1 MWDCAVIGCPNSRF
15 NAQKTRPRISFHV
28 FPHPVRESNRFRRW
42 LVLINNPR
50 LFRLDPLNVF
60 KSVRVCRRHFGADC
74 FNGVCR
80 NLLPTA
86 IPTLNLPEVRPVA
99 LVQPMDAV
107 GDELERL
114 LRDERRQQL
123 KRHGAVEPPFDS
135 ELDESGKRQKIGIT
149 LLSADVED
157 VECNLGDRFIDR
169 IIAFDAEEVYDDG
182 SLASESRIT
191 SVCGGSYGLTSFS
204 GMVMKASELD
214 TLNQVEI
221 LNEPPET
228 LLNDSPPLGDCSPI
242 SNEKS
247 CEQLVYDLVSEA
259 SDEGQETE
267 QQIQVK
273 ETSVAKKESKTSEA
287 DDAIKWTAVQTFSKA
302 PLNEEFFQKC
312 RTDFYDCPKNVLAQ
326 NVCTRIDPF
335 DACLSRKSLENTQHV
350 FTYKIENEGKPLT
363 NQKSSGRCWLFA
375 ALNCIRIPFIK
386 QYNLDEFEFSQAY
399 LFYWDKIERANY
411 FLNNVVDTAKRGEAV
426 DGRLVS
432 FLLSDPTCDGGQW
445 DMLVNLI
452 NKHGLMPKKCF
463 PESYSCEA
471 STRMNSVVK
480 SKLREYAKDL
490 RKLIDNGATD
500 DEVKERMKKQ
510 MNEVYNIVGICLGI
524 PPEKFTW
531 EYYDKSKKYLNIG
544 PIRPI
549 DFYEKYVKPY
559 FNVDDKVCL
568 VTDPRSSNLY
578 GRSYTVDCLGNVVG
592 GRPVLYNNQPVEL
605 LLDLVTKALK
615 FGEPV
620 WFGCEVN
627 KRFAGKQGIEDLD
640 VHDFKLVFGVD
651 IQTTMDKADR
661 LLYGE
666 SMMTHAMVFTGV
678 SVDPNSQKPTKFR
691 VENSWGE
698 DRGEKGYLIMTA
710 EWFKEFVFEVV
721 VDRSI
726 VSQDVLDVFDLPP
739 IVLPAWD
746 PMGTLAK

>member
-1 MWDCAVIGCPNSRF
+1 MWDCIVLGCPFGSIS
-15 NAQKTRPRISFHV
+15 AQRKNGSVPFHV
-28 FPHPVRESNRFRRW
+28 FPHPSREPNRFQQW
-42 LVLINNPR
+42 ITIINNPKLHKMNPINVYKSMRICRTHFAANSYNGECKR
-50 LFRLDPLNVF
+50 LQP
-60 KSVRVCRRHFGADC
+60 G
-74 FNGVCR
+74 
-80 NLLPTA
+80 A
-86 IPTLNLPEVRPVA
+86 IPTMYLRPIA
-99 LVQPMDAV
+99 LVQPMDSV
-107 GDELERL
+107 GDELERV
-114 LRDERRQQL
+114 LREERKHQL
-123 KRHGAVEPPFDS
+123 KRHATDS
-135 ELDESGKRQKIGIT
+135 SNGSDSSSESKRPRIN
-149 LLSADVED
+149 LAMLSSDAEEAD
-157 VECNLGDRFIDR
+157 CCTGDKFVDR
-169 IIAFDAEEVYDDG
+169 IIEFQEEYLEEDDYEDG
-182 SLASESRIT
+182 SLASDSRLS
-191 SVCGGSYGLTSFS
+191 SVCGGDYIMTSFS
-204 GMVMKASELD
+204 GLIQSELN
-214 TLNQVEI
+214 TLKQVEI

-228 LLNDSPPLGDCSPI
+228 LLNESSVSETYSHIPI
-242 SNEKS
+242 EKGY
-247 CEQLVYDLVSEA
+247 ELLVQEFASEA
-259 SDEGQETE
+259 SNGEEQYDVINETLGSATKNTNSSNLAHNE
-267 QQIQVK
+267 E
-273 ETSVAKKESKTSEA
+273 ETNAQGFTR
-287 DDAIKWTAVQTFSKA
+287 A
-302 PLNEEFFQKC
+302 PLSEDFFQKC

-411 FLNNVVDTAKRGEAV
+411 FLNNVVDTAKRGETV

-490 RKLIDNGATD
+490 RKLIDDGASD
-500 DEVKERMKKQ
+500 DEVKERIKQQ
-510 MNEVYNIVGICLGI
+510 MNEIYNIVGICLGI

-531 EYYDKSKKYLNIG
+531 EYYDKSKKYLTIG

>member
-1 MWDCAVIGCPNSRF
+1 MWDCAVIGCPNGRF
-15 NAQKTRPRISFHV
+15 NAQKSLGRVSFHV

-42 LVLINNPR
+42 LALINNPR
-50 LFRLDPLNVF
+50 LLRMNPLSVF
-60 KSVRVCRRHFGADC
+60 KSARVCRRHFGPDC
-74 FNGVCR
+74 FNGACR
-80 NLLPTA
+80 NLLPIA
-86 IPTLNLPEVRPVA
+86 IPTLYLPEVRPVA

-114 LRDERRQQL
+114 LREERRQQL
-123 KRHGAVEPPFDS
+123 KRHGAVETPF
-135 ELDESGKRQKIGIT
+135 EDETNEGGKRPRIGVT
-149 LLSADVED
+149 LMSSDVDEAD
-157 VECNLGDRFIDR
+157 CSIGDRFFDR
-169 IIAFDAEEVYDDG
+169 IIAFDVEEEYDER
-182 SLASESRIT
+182 SLVSDSRIS
-191 SVCGGSYGLTSFS
+191 SVCHGSYGLTSFT
-204 GMVMKASELD
+204 GLVMSTAELD
-214 TLNQVEI
+214 TLKQVEI

-228 LLNDSPPLGDCSPI
+228 LLNDSPSPPDDRSRVPI
-242 SNEKS
+242 EKGY
-247 CEQLVYDLVSEA
+247 EQLVREFASEA
-259 SDEGQETE
+259 SNDEQE
-267 QQIQVK
+267 QQIQRKEDMVTNSEVK
-273 ETSVAKKESKTSEA
+273 SLQ
-287 DDAIKWTAVQTFSKA
+287 DDDSTQKIDMQEFPKA

-500 DEVKERMKKQ
+500 DEVKDRVKKQ

-568 VTDPRSSNLY
+568 VTDPRTSNHY